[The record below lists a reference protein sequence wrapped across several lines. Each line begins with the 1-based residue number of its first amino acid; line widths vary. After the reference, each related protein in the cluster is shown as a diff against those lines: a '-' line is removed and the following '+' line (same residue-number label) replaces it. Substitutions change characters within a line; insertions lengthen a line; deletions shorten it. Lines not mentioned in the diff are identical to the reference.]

1 MVIEVEVNG
10 WMLGAADDLARQMGV
25 LNNSLVSG
33 SGNRAGAIGEMIVM
47 DHIESV
53 GIGAGIVSEYT
64 HDIETED
71 QRSVEVKTKRRKH
84 PPRPE
89 WTVSMTLASW
99 HRQSAAADVLAFAQV
114 TPDLSRGWLLGFCTP
129 EHFESRAWIVRAGEA
144 DGDNGFVARC
154 DMMNM
159 EIGDLEERFPLW

>member
-1 MVIEVEVNG
+1 
-10 WMLGAADDLARQMGV
+10 
-25 LNNSLVSG
+25 
-33 SGNRAGAIGEMIVM
+33 MIVM

-89 WTVSMTLASW
+89 WTVSMTL
-99 HRQSAAADVLAFAQV
+99 VFAQV

-129 EHFESRAWIVRAGEA
+129 EHFDYES
-144 DGDNGFVARC
+144 
-154 DMMNM
+154 
-159 EIGDLEERFPLW
+159 

>member
-1 MVIEVEVNG
+1 MLRGSDGEESAAPRATFVRPTITHPTDMSDPCRRSNGSHRYKRNAPKALREVIQQTK
-10 WMLGAADDLARQMGV
+10 DP
-25 LNNSLVSG
+25 
-33 SGNRAGAIGEMIVM
+33 
-47 DHIESV
+47 
-53 GIGAGIVSEYT
+53 AGIVNEYT

-129 EHFESRAWIVRAGEA
+129 EHFDCES
-144 DGDNGFVARC
+144 
-154 DMMNM
+154 
-159 EIGDLEERFPLW
+159 

>member
-1 MVIEVEVNG
+1 MVIEVEVNE

-47 DHIESV
+47 DHIESM

-84 PPRPE
+84 PPRLV

-129 EHFESRAWIVRAGEA
+129 EYFEKRAWIVHAGDP